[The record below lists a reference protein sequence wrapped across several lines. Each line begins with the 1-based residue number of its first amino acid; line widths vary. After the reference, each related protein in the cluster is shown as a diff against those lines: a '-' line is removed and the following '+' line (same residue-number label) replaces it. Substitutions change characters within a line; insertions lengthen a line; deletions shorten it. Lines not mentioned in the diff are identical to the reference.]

1 MCHTIPNPKLIHASF
16 CRPMLLEYGIWDQVR
31 VDQGK
36 EWILMLYTQ
45 ELLADQ
51 RRNTSRAPHLQT
63 TSKMVKF
70 VSIIS
75 HWVHVF
81 DCVTLLA
88 VPVPQNHCV
97 ERMWVEI
104 NGRVNYP
111 VKACLVTLEERG
123 DIDLDCP
130 HQKFCI
136 SWFSIRVANIGT
148 TLAIQAWN
156 EHPIPGTVNRLDV
169 YLHACL
175 CETLLCHTDLS

>member
-63 TSKMVKF
+63 TSK
-70 VSIIS
+70 
-75 HWVHVF
+75 
-81 DCVTLLA
+81 TALLA
-88 VPVPQNHCV
+88 VPVPQNHFV
-97 ERMWVEI
+97 GRMWIEI